1 VTQPLSLILD
11 VKPVQRGLLDR
22 PVGTVPNVAVVY
34 STGAGTVAYFG
45 GRPLSRKEQMFSPYR
60 TRYDVDVS
68 DHRRTV
74 ELRSTPLPSRGDYY
88 FFIATVDVAFRVHD
102 PAEVVRRNVRDALR
116 VVYGFL
122 ANRFRVV
129 TRNFDIEQSTQ
140 AEEAIRQAFAGDVQL
155 PEGITIFEVSPRLLP
170 DDAANR
176 YLQQKAEA
184 ARSLETNQAQH
195 SVNVQQALQQG
206 ELDRMQQMARLQSEQ
221 IEMTAMGNRE
231 LSVRGMVQMH
241 LMRNPNDTEKAMSL
255 LMQHEQAMLERQD
268 NQNLHTTA
276 LFKFLVDNKV
286 VQAADVESML
296 PSMLG
301 QMGVGPMPSISA
313 GAATW
318 SQPSLLPGQAAP
330 APAESPGPAQK
341 PPAVVLEQD
350 PGTKV
355 WKPADGV
362 QPVYVVVD
370 ESAAVAPY
378 IGDLS
383 NGVHQLHEALLQAGD
398 VAPAIRLSVLGF
410 ADELA
415 TRLPLEPVVAGSQS
429 PWFTARGAASYAN
442 AFEMLLDKID
452 EEIPMLK
459 QEQQK
464 VLRPTVYL
472 LSGSDPGSDGI
483 WTSPYHRLTDRRTHR
498 FAPNIVACGFGGAP
512 ADLIARIATEPDL
525 GYVMAP
531 DADVHDAI
539 AQYWRSL
546 AKYILSSGRAL
557 INGQPDVAYEPPAGF
572 RLAREL
578 V

>member
-11 VKPVQRGLLDR
+11 VNPVRRGLLDR
-22 PVGTVPNVAVVY
+22 SVATVPNVAVVY
-34 STGAGTVAYFG
+34 STGTGTVAYFG
-45 GRPLSRKEQMFSPYR
+45 GRPLSWKEQTYSAYR
-60 TRYDVDVS
+60 TRYDVDIS
-68 DHRRTV
+68 DHRRTA

-122 ANRFRVV
+122 ANRFRVI
-129 TRNFDIEQSTQ
+129 TRNFDIEESTQ
-140 AEEAIRQAFAGDVQL
+140 AEDAIRQAFAGEVRL
-155 PEGITIFEVSPRLLP
+155 PEGITIFEVAPRLLP
-170 DDAANR
+170 DEAANR
-176 YLQQKAEA
+176 YLRQKAEA
-184 ARSLETNQAQH
+184 ARALQTNQAEH
-195 SVNVQQALQQG
+195 AVNVQQSLQQG
-206 ELDRMQQMARLQSEQ
+206 ELDRMRQMARLQAEQ
-221 IEMTAMGNRE
+221 NEMAAMHGRE
-231 LSVRGMVQMH
+231 LTARGMVQMH
-241 LMRNPNDTEKAMSL
+241 LMRNPGDTAQAMQL

-286 VQAADVESML
+286 IQAADVESML

-301 QMGVGPMPSISA
+301 QMGVGPMPAISA
-313 GAATW
+313 GATW
-318 SQPSLLPGQAAP
+318 SQPSILPVGPVP
-330 APAESPGPAQK
+330 ADPAQR

-362 QPVYVVVD
+362 QPVYVMVD
-370 ESAAVAPY
+370 ESSAVAPY
-378 IGDLS
+378 IGDFS
-383 NGVHQLHEALLQAGD
+383 DGVHQLHSALLRASD

-415 TRLPLEPVVAGSQS
+415 TRLPLESVVAGSQS
-429 PWFTARGAASYAN
+429 PWFAARGEASYAN
-442 AFEMLLDKID
+442 AFEMLLDRIG
-452 EEIPMLK
+452 EEIPALK
-459 QEQQK
+459 EQQQK

-472 LSGSDPGSDGI
+472 LVGSDPGPDGM
-483 WTSPYHRLTDRRTHR
+483 WTSPYRRLTDRGSHR
-498 FAPNIVACGFGGAP
+498 FAPNIVACGFGSAP
-512 ADLIARIATEPDL
+512 ADLIARIATDPAL

-539 AQYWRSL
+539 AQYWRYL
-546 AKYILSSGRAL
+546 ARYILASGRAL
-557 INGQPDVAYEPPAGF
+557 IDGRPDVAYEPPAGF